1 MWTAFTAQFGVQARY
16 HSKATTM
23 VVQRRKRGDSSSPT
37 SSVEEGNVS
46 SDDSESDSKHRA
58 DDHEPFVITVYKVC
72 RGLTVLVIFG
82 SLFFVSFARRSSSI
96 PITLREAKMLEMA
109 AQEKPAHVE
118 VVMEEDEGLDEL
130 PPMELNPDI
139 AKHDAFGVAQ
149 QYLKNYTSSFMKQA
163 QQLQADYS
171 VLYGGI
177 RPARHLLENTLH
189 EFGGDA
195 WVRLLQRKQNDV
207 LHMVIIGQATA
218 AGYGNLHRQ
227 AFSFHLHEIVE
238 KVMSLFK
245 IDFRVT
251 NVAMEH
257 TATFPYL
264 WCIPEIV
271 ASSESTEEVTVD
283 VVYLD
288 LGLSMTALD
297 LELILRQMLGLAD
310 PAPLL
315 ILRDSKDDADRI
327 ELLQHYVD
335 GGVLQSPVLMEWKD
349 AVEPFLQV
357 KSTRR
362 PPGFLN
368 WTQWGVSDSPRKK
381 MYWTVSQHKMV
392 AWVLAMFFLKQLE
405 LLVATE
411 AGFYQLEDEQ
421 EGELHSPIL
430 VKASSLKE
438 PWSKYLYFPS
448 ISRKCLTSFY
458 PTRNLRPSR
467 GSTTEDVH
475 LEHPKGMVFYSSGWV
490 LDLENAER
498 KEKLRSQH
506 HGFQDMVTSYHG
518 VPASGMLTFDFDV
531 GTSSDLILCEAQAQ
545 TPAHASACKLDQD
558 VEFLINDQPVR
569 TVRRMTT
576 DAVSY
581 QGKQHCYIVEFESA
595 AIGHVQLGMSVV
607 NNQVTLANG
616 PCSIS
621 HIIWQDAD
629 T

>member
-1 MWTAFTAQFGVQARY
+1 
-16 HSKATTM
+16 M

-37 SSVEEGNVS
+37 SSIEEGHSS
-46 SDDSESDSKHRA
+46 SDDSEADSKHRA

-72 RGLTVLVIFG
+72 RGLTVLIIVG
-82 SLFFVSFARRSSSI
+82 SLFIVSFSPRPSLK

-109 AQEKPAHVE
+109 AQQKPDHVE
-118 VVMEEDEGLDEL
+118 VVMEEEEGLDEL

-163 QQLQADYS
+163 QQLQADFS
-171 VLYGGI
+171 SLYGGI
-177 RPARHLLENTLH
+177 RPSRHLLENTLH

-218 AGYGNLHRQ
+218 AGYGNLHKQ
-227 AFSFHLHEIVE
+227 AFSFDLQEIVE

-257 TATFPYL
+257 MATFPYL
-264 WCIPEIV
+264 WCVPEFV
-271 ASSESTEEVTVD
+271 ASTEPKDD
-283 VVYLD
+283 VSIDIVYLD
-288 LGLSMTALD
+288 LGLSMTALE
-297 LELILRQMLGLAD
+297 LELILRQVLGLAD
-310 PAPLL
+310 PSPLL
-315 ILRDSKDDADRI
+315 ILRDSKDDEDRI
-327 ELLQHYVD
+327 ELLQHYIE

-357 KSTRR
+357 KATRR
-362 PPGFLN
+362 PPGFLD
-368 WTQWGVSDSPRKK
+368 WTQWGVAESPRKK
-381 MYWTVSQHKMV
+381 AYWTVSQHKMV

-421 EGELHSPIL
+421 VGELHSPIL
-430 VKASSLKE
+430 VQASSLKE
-438 PWSKYLYFPS
+438 PWSKYLYFS
-448 ISRKCLTSFY
+448 SLSRTCLTSFY
-458 PTRNLRPSR
+458 PARNLHPSR

-518 VPASGMLTFDFDV
+518 IPASGTLTFDFDV
-531 GTSSDLILCEAQAQ
+531 GTSSDLILCEAQTQSQAN
-545 TPAHASACKLDQD
+545 ANACKLDQD
-558 VEFLINDQPVR
+558 VAFLVNDQTVR
-569 TVRRMTT
+569 TVRRITN
-576 DAVSY
+576 DAISY
-581 QGKQHCYIVEFESA
+581 QGQQHCYLVEFENA
-595 AIGHVQLGMSVV
+595 ASGHVQLGISVV

-629 T
+629 A

>member
-1 MWTAFTAQFGVQARY
+1 MLKSSNAREIRDSPHY
-16 HSKATTM
+16 SKAITM

-37 SSVEEGNVS
+37 SSIEEGNGS
-46 SDDSESDSKHRA
+46 SDDSEADSKNRA
-58 DDHEPFVITVYKVC
+58 DVHEPFALTVFKVC
-72 RGLTVLVIFG
+72 RGLTVLVIVG
-82 SLFFVSFARRSSSI
+82 SFLVVSFSQRPSSKTISF
-96 PITLREAKMLEMA
+96 REAKLREVT
-109 AQEKPAHVE
+109 AQQNPDHGE
-118 VVMEEDEGLDEL
+118 VDGSLDEL

-171 VLYGGI
+171 ALYGGI
-177 RPARHLLENTLH
+177 RPSRHLLENTLH

-218 AGYGNLHRQ
+218 AGYGNLHKQ
-227 AFSFHLHEIVE
+227 AFSFDLQEIVE

-251 NVAMEH
+251 NVAIEH
-257 TATFPYL
+257 VANFPYL
-264 WCIPEIV
+264 WCIPEFV
-271 ASSESTEEVTVD
+271 ASGESKEKFSID

-288 LGLSMTALD
+288 LGPSMTALD
-297 LELILRQMLGLAD
+297 LELIVRQVLMLAN
-310 PAPLL
+310 PSPLL
-315 ILRDSKDDADRI
+315 ILRDSKDDEDRI

-335 GGVLQSPVLMEWKD
+335 GGVLRSPVLMEWKD

-357 KSTRR
+357 KSRRR
-362 PPGFLN
+362 PPGFLD
-368 WTQWGVSDSPRKK
+368 WTLWGVAESPIQKA
-381 MYWTVSQHKMV
+381 YWTASQHKMV

-411 AGFYQLEDEQ
+411 AGFYQLEE
-421 EGELHSPIL
+421 EPLGELHSPIL

-448 ISRKCLTSFY
+448 LSQKCLTSFY
-458 PTRNLRPSR
+458 PAGNLRPSS
-467 GSTTEDVH
+467 GFTTDDVH

-506 HGFQDMVTSYHG
+506 HGFKDMVTSYHG
-518 VPASGMLTFDFDV
+518 IPASGTLTFDFDV
-531 GTSSDLILCEAQAQ
+531 GTISGLVLCEAQTQAD
-545 TPAHASACKLDQD
+545 TKTCKLDQG
-558 VEFLINDQPVR
+558 R
-569 TVRRMTT
+569 
-576 DAVSY
+576 
-581 QGKQHCYIVEFESA
+581 
-595 AIGHVQLGMSVV
+595 
-607 NNQVTLANG
+607 
-616 PCSIS
+616 
-621 HIIWQDAD
+621 
-629 T
+629 